1 MAAALLVSCS
11 DDDSSS
17 SVSVEKLVGKK
28 WYYNSYKFAGQT
40 IPYDDHEEC
49 GKDYI
54 QFFANGTAEDVDI
67 WDCEA
72 DTETGNF
79 TLVGKTLTIVSG
91 GDTQT
96 ATVKQL
102 SSNKLILEATE
113 DIEDTGNPIKFQVI
127 YTTN

>member
-54 QFFANGTAEDVDI
+54 QFFDNGTAEDVDI

-72 DTETGNF
+72 DIETGNF
-79 TLVGKTLTIVSG
+79 TLVGKTLTIVSD

-113 DIEDTGNPIKFQVI
+113 DIEDTGSPIKFQVI